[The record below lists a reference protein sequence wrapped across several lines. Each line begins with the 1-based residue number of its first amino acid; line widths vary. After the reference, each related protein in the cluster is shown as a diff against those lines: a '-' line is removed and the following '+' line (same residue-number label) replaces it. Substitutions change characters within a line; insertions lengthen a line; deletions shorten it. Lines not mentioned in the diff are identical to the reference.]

1 MLGRNLAFL
10 FIFFLLE
17 WSTGTLAQIKKI
29 AAKKRPGRY
38 NIYLNGKYAFP
49 VAESVL
55 VKHRLMKGMELT
67 QEEVAQIT
75 TEDAIAQAY
84 GKALDFLS
92 YQLRTESEVTKKLLK
107 EDVPPERIEPVLKQL
122 RANQLLDDQAYAAAY
137 VRTVMNTELKGPT
150 VIRRKLRAK
159 RVGELQIDAALEQFT
174 SERQLENATKLAQ
187 KLFRRYAKQPARR
200 QQEKVYQG
208 LITQGYGGDIA
219 KEATRVATPAEPTV
233 DTTDLLDREGEKF
246 WTRYARRT
254 SGYELTMKVKQ
265 ALFRKGFDY
274 DEIEAW
280 VNQRSEEE

>member
-1 MLGRNLAFL
+1 M
-10 FIFFLLE
+10 
-17 WSTGTLAQIKKI
+17 AQITKI
-29 AAKKRPGRY
+29 AAQKRPGRY

-75 TEDAIAQAY
+75 TDDAIAQAY

-92 YQLRTESEVTKKLLK
+92 YQLRTEAEVTQKLLK
-107 EDVPPERIEPVLKQL
+107 EDVPPEQIEPVLKQL

-159 RVGELQIDAALEQFT
+159 RVGEIQIDVALEQFT
-174 SERQLENATKLAQ
+174 PERQLENATKLAQ

-200 QQEKVYQG
+200 QQEKVDQG

-233 DTTDLLDREGEKF
+233 DTTDLLDREGEKI

>member
-1 MLGRNLAFL
+1 MLGRILDFL
-10 FIFFLLE
+10 FSFFRLE
-17 WSTGTLAQIKKI
+17 WSTGTMAQIKKI

-75 TEDAIAQAY
+75 TDDAIAQAY

-92 YQLRTESEVTKKLLK
+92 YQLRTEAEVTKKLLK

-174 SERQLENATKLAQ
+174 SERQLEKSL
-187 KLFRRYAKQPARR
+187 LFKHALKMLPNLRRNSSGAMLNNPPDGNK
-200 QQEKVYQG
+200 KKS
-208 LITQGYGGDIA
+208 I
-219 KEATRVATPAEPTV
+219 RV
-233 DTTDLLDREGEKF
+233 
-246 WTRYARRT
+246 
-254 SGYELTMKVKQ
+254 
-265 ALFRKGFDY
+265 
-274 DEIEAW
+274 
-280 VNQRSEEE
+280 